1 MFLEKQLKE
10 EKVARNQAEKERVE
24 LEVSWV
30 QTNIKFET
38 FKANFDNC
46 QERVD
51 MSSRVQKE
59 LKSRIKKHV
68 ILESELAS

>member
-1 MFLEKQLKE
+1 M
-10 EKVARNQAEKERVE
+10 
-24 LEVSWV
+24 EVSWV

-59 LKSRIKKHV
+59 LESRIKKHV
-68 ILESELAS
+68 MLESELAKAKAREKAIKNSKLKRLTC